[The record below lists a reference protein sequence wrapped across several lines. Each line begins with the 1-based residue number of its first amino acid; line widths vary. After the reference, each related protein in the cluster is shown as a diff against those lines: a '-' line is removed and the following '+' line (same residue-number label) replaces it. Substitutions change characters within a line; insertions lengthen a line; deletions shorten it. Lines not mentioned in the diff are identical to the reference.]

1 VQRRPAKSEDDAG
14 GCGGKQGEHNAS
26 DSLSH
31 HGRWSRRGMAAGLR
45 CGPGGRSQATV
56 GDDTFPVTSPGGS
69 MAGQLV
75 ALRHATVAEAAEA
88 FLART
93 MPGTT
98 RRSYAQTRRG

>member
-1 VQRRPAKSEDDAG
+1 
-14 GCGGKQGEHNAS
+14 
-26 DSLSH
+26 
-31 HGRWSRRGMAAGLR
+31 
-45 CGPGGRSQATV
+45 
-56 GDDTFPVTSPGGS
+56 

-98 RRSYAQTRRG
+98 RRSYAQTMSRLVAAHGGLPLAALRGAGDRRRRHAQDGPLTGPGGRVKVLAESDAKFPVGVVGFRGW